1 MRIFAYN
8 LIFLI
13 LLPFT
18 VARIIIKSFLDK
30 GYLTNFHHR
39 FGIYKKISSQKH
51 IWFHAVSLGEVIS
64 SETIIRRLLNDTN
77 LVLTTSTPTGYR
89 EAKKIYGNDV
99 KIVYAPW
106 DFIFFVKG
114 FIKNFNP
121 IALILFET
129 EVWPSM
135 IYLSEKR
142 KIPVI
147 LSNARLSKS
156 SYKKYLSLSFFTKY
170 IFKKLSLVLAQSN
183 RHVKNFKNIGIQE
196 SKIKQVGSVKFDSNK
211 IKTTESNPKEYA
223 ANLILATST
232 HVGEDEIIIDAYC
245 KLRIEFPE
253 LKLIIVPRHPER
265 SDSVLKILENRNINS
280 NISSRIPNEMDSLS
294 AVVINT
300 TGLLN
305 SLYKLAN
312 VAFIGGS
319 LLNKYGGH
327 NIIEPASNKCAFI
340 VGPYMRNFK
349 DILGL
354 FKDQHA
360 CMEINDSDELFNAYK
375 ELLNNNELRI
385 NMIDNASMVVSNN
398 SGSSEKQY
406 KYIYEIIKNEISNS
420 NNQTF

>member
-18 VARIIIKSFLDK
+18 VVRIIIKSFLDK

-147 LSNARLSKS
+147 LSNARLSES
-156 SYKKYLSLSFFTKY
+156 SYKKYLLLSFFTKY

-196 SKIKQVGSVKFDSNK
+196 SKIKQVGSVKFDTNK
-211 IKTTESNPKEYA
+211 IKTTESNLKEYA
-223 ANLILATST
+223 GNLILATST
-232 HVGEDEIIIDAYC
+232 HVGEDEIIIEAYC
-245 KLRIEFPE
+245 KLKIEFPD

-280 NISSRIPNEMDSLS
+280 NISSRIPNEMNSLS

-360 CMEINDSDELFNAYK
+360 CMEINNSDELFNAYK
-375 ELLNNNELRI
+375 ELLNNNELRL

-406 KYIYEIIKNEISNS
+406 KYIIEIIKNETSNS
-420 NNQTF
+420 NN

>member
-30 GYLTNFHHR
+30 DYLTNFHHR

-89 EAKKIYGNDV
+89 EAKKIYGDDV

-142 KIPVI
+142 KIPII
-147 LSNARLSKS
+147 LSNARLSES
-156 SYKKYLSLSFFTKY
+156 SYKKYLLLSFFTKY

-196 SKIKQVGSVKFDSNK
+196 SKIKQVGSVKFDTNK
-211 IKTTESNPKEYA
+211 IKTTESNLKEYA
-223 ANLILATST
+223 GNLILATST

-245 KLRIEFPE
+245 KLRIEFPD

-265 SDSVLKILENRNINS
+265 SDSVLKFLKNRNINS
-280 NISSRIPNEMDSLS
+280 NISSSIPNEMNSLS
-294 AVVINT
+294 AVVINV

-360 CMEINDSDELFNAYK
+360 CMEISNSDELLNAYK
-375 ELLNNNELRI
+375 ELLNNNELRV

-406 KYIYEIIKNEISNS
+406 KYIIEIIKNETSNS
-420 NNQTF
+420 NN

>member
-18 VARIIIKSFLDK
+18 VARIIIKSFPDK
-30 GYLTNFHHR
+30 DYLTNLHHR
-39 FGIYKKISSQKH
+39 FGIYKKISSQKY

-89 EAKKIYGNDV
+89 EAKKIYGDDV

-170 IFKKLSLVLAQSN
+170 IFKKFSLVLAQSN
-183 RHVKNFKNIGIQE
+183 QHVENFKNIGIQE
-196 SKIKQVGSVKFDSNK
+196 SKIKQVGSVKFDTSK
-211 IKTTESNPKEYA
+211 KETIESNLKEYA
-223 ANLILATST
+223 GNLILATST

-245 KLRIEFPE
+245 KLRIEFPD

-280 NISSRIPNEMDSLS
+280 NISSRIPNEMNSLS
-294 AVVINT
+294 AVVIDV

-354 FKDQHA
+354 FKDQDA
-360 CMEINDSDELFNAYK
+360 CMEINNSDELFNAYK

>member
-18 VARIIIKSFLDK
+18 VVRIIIKSFLDK

-77 LVLTTSTPTGYR
+77 LVLTTSTPTGFR
-89 EAKKIYGNDV
+89 EAKKIYGDDV

-142 KIPVI
+142 KIPII
-147 LSNARLSKS
+147 LSNARLSES
-156 SYKKYLSLSFFTKY
+156 SYKKYLLLSFFTKY

-196 SKIKQVGSVKFDSNK
+196 SKIKQVGSVKFDTNK
-211 IKTTESNPKEYA
+211 IKTTESNLKEYA
-223 ANLILATST
+223 GNLILATST
-232 HVGEDEIIIDAYC
+232 HVGEDEIIIDAFC
-245 KLRIEFPE
+245 KLRIEFPD

-280 NISSRIPNEMDSLS
+280 NISSRIPNEMNSLS

-354 FKDQHA
+354 FKDQDA
-360 CMEINDSDELFNAYK
+360 CMEINNSDELFNAYK
-375 ELLNNNELRI
+375 ELLNNNELRV

-406 KYIYEIIKNEISNS
+406 KYIIEIIKNETSNS
-420 NNQTF
+420 NN

>member
-30 GYLTNFHHR
+30 DYLTNFRHR
-39 FGIYKKISSQKH
+39 FGIYNEKSSQKY

-64 SETIIRRLLNDTN
+64 SQTIVRRLLKDTN
-77 LVLTTSTPTGYR
+77 LVLTTSTPTGFR
-89 EAKKIYGNDV
+89 EAKKIYGSDV
-99 KIVYAPW
+99 RIVYAPW
-106 DFIFFVKG
+106 DFILFVKG

-142 KIPVI
+142 KIPII
-147 LSNARLSKS
+147 LSNARLSET
-156 SYKKYLSLSFFTKY
+156 SYKKYLLLSFFTKY
-170 IFKKLSLVLAQSN
+170 IFKKLSLILAQSN
-183 RHVKNFKNIGIQE
+183 QHAENFKNIGIQE
-196 SKIKQVGSVKFDSNK
+196 SKIKQVGSVKFDTNK
-211 IKTTESNPKEYA
+211 IKKTESDHKEYFG
-223 ANLILATST
+223 NLIIATST
-232 HVGEDEIIIDAYC
+232 HVGEDEIIIDVYC
-245 KLRIEFPE
+245 KLRIEFPD

-265 SDSVLKILENRNINS
+265 SDTVLKILKNRNINS
-280 NISSRIPNEMDSLS
+280 NISSRIPNEMNSLS
-294 AVVINT
+294 AVVINA

-327 NIIEPASNKCAFI
+327 NIIEPATYKCAFI

-360 CMEINDSDELFNAYK
+360 CIEINNSDELFNAYK
-375 ELLNNNELRI
+375 ELLNNNELRT

-398 SGSSEKQY
+398 SGSSVKQY
-406 KYIYEIIKNEISNS
+406 KYINEIIKNEISNS
-420 NNQTF
+420 SN

>member
-18 VARIIIKSFLDK
+18 VSRIIIKSFLDK
-30 GYLTNFHHR
+30 DYLTNFHHR
-39 FGIYKKISSQKH
+39 FGIYKKISSQKKY

-64 SETIIRRLLNDTN
+64 SETIIRRLLNNTN

-121 IALILFET
+121 TALILFET

-142 KIPVI
+142 KIPII
-147 LSNARLSKS
+147 LSNARLSEA
-156 SYKKYLSLSFFTKY
+156 SYKKYLLLSFFTKY

-183 RHVKNFKNIGIQE
+183 RHVENFKNIGIQE
-196 SKIKQVGSVKFDSNK
+196 SKIKQVGSVKFDTNK
-211 IKTTESNPKEYA
+211 IKTTESNLKEYA
-223 ANLILATST
+223 GNLILATST
-232 HVGEDEIIIDAYC
+232 HFGEDEIIIDAYC
-245 KLRIEFPE
+245 KLRIEFPD

-265 SDSVLKILENRNINS
+265 SDSVLKILKNRNVNS
-280 NISSRIPNEMDSLS
+280 NTSSRIPNEMNSLS

-360 CMEINDSDELFNAYK
+360 CMEINNSDELFNAYK
-375 ELLNNNELRI
+375 ELLNNNELRV
-385 NMIDNASMVVSNN
+385 NMIDNAAMVVSNN

-406 KYIYEIIKNEISNS
+406 KYIIEIIKNETSNS
-420 NNQTF
+420 NN

>member
-89 EAKKIYGNDV
+89 EAKKIYDNDV

-142 KIPVI
+142 KIPII
-147 LSNARLSKS
+147 LSNARLSES
-156 SYKKYLSLSFFTKY
+156 SYKKYLLLSFFTKY

-183 RHVKNFKNIGIQE
+183 RHVENFKNIGIQE
-196 SKIKQVGSVKFDSNK
+196 SKIKQVGSVKFDTSK
-211 IKTTESNPKEYA
+211 IKTTESNLKEYA
-223 ANLILATST
+223 GNLILATST

-245 KLRIEFPE
+245 KLRIEFPD

-280 NISSRIPNEMDSLS
+280 NISSKIPNEMNTIS

-360 CMEINDSDELFNAYK
+360 CMEINNSDELFNAYK
-375 ELLNNNELRI
+375 ELLNNNELRV

-406 KYIYEIIKNEISNS
+406 KYIIEIIKNETSNS
-420 NNQTF
+420 NN

>member
-30 GYLTNFHHR
+30 DYLTNFHHR

-64 SETIIRRLLNDTN
+64 SETIIRRLLNETN

-99 KIVYAPW
+99 EIVYAPW

-170 IFKKLSLVLAQSN
+170 IFKKFSLVLAQSEQ
-183 RHVKNFKNIGIQE
+183 HVKNFKNIGILDK
-196 SKIKQVGSVKFDSNK
+196 KIKQVGSVKFDTKNLK
-211 IKTTESNPKEYA
+211 VKEPNQEKYID
-223 ANLILATST
+223 NLILATST
-232 HVGEDEIIIDAYC
+232 HAGEDEIIIDAYS
-245 KLRIEFPE
+245 KLRKEFAD

-265 SDSVLKILENRNINS
+265 SGSVLKAMDEKNINAKVSS
-280 NISSRIPNEMDSLS
+280 NIPNEMNLLN
-294 AVVINT
+294 AVVINA

-305 SLYKLAN
+305 SLYQMADI
-312 VAFIGGS
+312 AFIGGS
-319 LLNKYGGH
+319 LLSKYGGH

-340 VGPYMRNFK
+340 VGPYMRNFQ
-349 DILGL
+349 DILNL
-354 FKDQHA
+354 FTDQNA
-360 CMEINDSDELFNAYK
+360 CMQIKSPDELISAYK
-375 ELLNNNELRI
+375 ELLNNNEFRI
-385 NMIDNASMVVSNN
+385 NMIDNASKVVSDN

-406 KYIYEIIKNEISNS
+406 RYINEIINYEISNGD
-420 NNQTF
+420 NKTF

>member
-142 KIPVI
+142 KIPII
-147 LSNARLSKS
+147 LSNARLSES
-156 SYKKYLSLSFFTKY
+156 SYKKYLLLSFFTKY

-183 RHVKNFKNIGIQE
+183 RHVENFKNIGIQE
-196 SKIKQVGSVKFDSNK
+196 SKIKQVGSVKFDTNK
-211 IKTTESNPKEYA
+211 IKTTESNLKEYA
-223 ANLILATST
+223 GNLILATST
-232 HVGEDEIIIDAYC
+232 HIGEDEIIIDAYC
-245 KLRIEFPE
+245 KLRIEFPD

-354 FKDQHA
+354 FKDQDA
-360 CMEINDSDELFNAYK
+360 CMEINNSDELFNAYK

>member
-30 GYLTNFHHR
+30 DYLTNFHHR
-39 FGIYKKISSQKH
+39 FGIYKKISSQKY

-64 SETIIRRLLNDTN
+64 SETIIRRLLNETN

-170 IFKKLSLVLAQSN
+170 IFKKFSLVLAQSN
-183 RHVKNFKNIGIQE
+183 QHVENFKNIGIQE
-196 SKIKQVGSVKFDSNK
+196 SKIKQVGSVKFDTSK
-211 IKTTESNPKEYA
+211 KETIESNLKEYA
-223 ANLILATST
+223 GNLILATST

-245 KLRIEFPE
+245 KLRIEFPD

-280 NISSRIPNEMDSLS
+280 NISSRIPNEMNSLS
-294 AVVINT
+294 AVVINV

-319 LLNKYGGH
+319 LFNKYGGH

-360 CMEINDSDELFNAYK
+360 CMEINNSDELFNAYK
-375 ELLNNNELRI
+375 ELLNNNELRV

-406 KYIYEIIKNEISNS
+406 KYIIEIIKNETSNS
-420 NNQTF
+420 NN

>member
-142 KIPVI
+142 KIPII
-147 LSNARLSKS
+147 LSNARLSES
-156 SYKKYLSLSFFTKY
+156 SYKKYLLLSFFTKY

-196 SKIKQVGSVKFDSNK
+196 SKIKQVGSVKFDTNK
-211 IKTTESNPKEYA
+211 IKTTESNLKEYA
-223 ANLILATST
+223 GNLILATST
-232 HVGEDEIIIDAYC
+232 HVGEDEIIIDAFC
-245 KLRIEFPE
+245 KLRIEFPD

-280 NISSRIPNEMDSLS
+280 NISSRIPNEMNSLS

-375 ELLNNNELRI
+375 ELLNNNELRV

-406 KYIYEIIKNEISNS
+406 KYIIEIIKNETSNS
-420 NNQTF
+420 NN

>member
-18 VARIIIKSFLDK
+18 VARIIFKSFLDK

-170 IFKKLSLVLAQSN
+170 IFKKFSLVLAQSN
-183 RHVKNFKNIGIQE
+183 QHVENFKNIGIQE
-196 SKIKQVGSVKFDSNK
+196 SKIKQVGSVKFDTSK
-211 IKTTESNPKEYA
+211 KETIESNLKEYA
-223 ANLILATST
+223 GNLILATST

-245 KLRIEFPE
+245 KLRIEFPD

-280 NISSRIPNEMDSLS
+280 NISSRIPNEMNSLS
-294 AVVINT
+294 AVVINV

-319 LLNKYGGH
+319 LFNKYGGH

-354 FKDQHA
+354 FKDQDA
-360 CMEINDSDELFNAYK
+360 CMEINNSDELFNAYK

>member
-142 KIPVI
+142 KIPII
-147 LSNARLSKS
+147 LSNARLSES
-156 SYKKYLSLSFFTKY
+156 SYKKYLLLSFFTKY

-196 SKIKQVGSVKFDSNK
+196 SKIKQVGSVKFDTNK
-211 IKTTESNPKEYA
+211 IKTTESNLKEYA
-223 ANLILATST
+223 GNLILATST

-245 KLRIEFPE
+245 KLRIEFTD

-280 NISSRIPNEMDSLS
+280 NISSRIPNEMNSLS

-360 CMEINDSDELFNAYK
+360 CIEINNSDELFNAYK
-375 ELLNNNELRI
+375 ELLNNNELRV

-406 KYIYEIIKNEISNS
+406 KYIIEIIKNETSNS
-420 NNQTF
+420 NN

>member
-18 VARIIIKSFLDK
+18 VARIIFKSFLDK

-39 FGIYKKISSQKH
+39 FGIYKKTSSQKH

-142 KIPVI
+142 KIPII
-147 LSNARLSKS
+147 LSNARLSES
-156 SYKKYLSLSFFTKY
+156 SYKKYLLLSFFTKY

-196 SKIKQVGSVKFDSNK
+196 SKIKQVGSVKFDTNK
-211 IKTTESNPKEYA
+211 IKTTESNLKEYA
-223 ANLILATST
+223 GNLILATST
-232 HVGEDEIIIDAYC
+232 HVGEDEIIIDAFC
-245 KLRIEFPE
+245 KLRIEFPD

-265 SDSVLKILENRNINS
+265 SDSVLKILENKNINS
-280 NISSRIPNEMDSLS
+280 DISSRIPNEMNSLS

-360 CMEINDSDELFNAYK
+360 CMEISNSDELLNAYK
-375 ELLNNNELRI
+375 ELLNNNELRV

-406 KYIYEIIKNEISNS
+406 KYIIEIIKNETSNS
-420 NNQTF
+420 NN

>member
-99 KIVYAPW
+99 EIVYAPW
-106 DFIFFVKG
+106 DFILFVKG
-114 FIKNFNP
+114 FIKIFNP

-142 KIPVI
+142 KIPII
-147 LSNARLSKS
+147 LSNARLSES
-156 SYKKYLSLSFFTKY
+156 SYKKYLLLSFFTKY

-183 RHVKNFKNIGIQE
+183 RHVENFKNIGIQE
-196 SKIKQVGSVKFDSNK
+196 SKIKQVGSVKFDTNK
-211 IKTTESNPKEYA
+211 IKATESNLKEYA
-223 ANLILATST
+223 GNLILATST
-232 HVGEDEIIIDAYC
+232 HIGEDEIIIDAYC
-245 KLRIEFPE
+245 KLRIEFPD

-280 NISSRIPNEMDSLS
+280 NISSRIPNEMNSLS

-305 SLYKLAN
+305 SLYKIAN

-340 VGPYMRNFK
+340 VGPYMKNFK

-360 CMEINDSDELFNAYK
+360 CMEINNSDELFNAYK
-375 ELLNNNELRI
+375 ELLNNNELRL

-398 SGSSEKQY
+398 SGSSKKQY
-406 KYIYEIIKNEISNS
+406 KYIIEIIKNETSNS
-420 NNQTF
+420 NN

>member
-64 SETIIRRLLNDTN
+64 SETIIRRLLSETN

-89 EAKKIYGNDV
+89 EAKKIYGDDV

-106 DFIFFVKG
+106 EFIFFVKG

-142 KIPVI
+142 KIPII
-147 LSNARLSKS
+147 LSNARLSES
-156 SYKKYLSLSFFTKY
+156 SYKKYLLLSFFTKY

-183 RHVKNFKNIGIQE
+183 RHVENFKNIGIQE
-196 SKIKQVGSVKFDSNK
+196 SKIKQVGSVKFDANK
-211 IKTTESNPKEYA
+211 IKTTESNLKEYA
-223 ANLILATST
+223 GNLILATST
-232 HVGEDEIIIDAYC
+232 HIGEDEIIIDAYC
-245 KLRIEFPE
+245 KLRIEFPD

-360 CMEINDSDELFNAYK
+360 CMEINNSDELFNAYK
-375 ELLNNNELRI
+375 ELLNNN
-385 NMIDNASMVVSNN
+385 DSNLW
-398 SGSSEKQY
+398 
-406 KYIYEIIKNEISNS
+406 KNQDCKDYQKRTERLLLQLDFIC
-420 NNQTF
+420 

>member
-142 KIPVI
+142 KIPII
-147 LSNARLSKS
+147 LSNARLSES
-156 SYKKYLSLSFFTKY
+156 SYKKYLLLSFFTKY

-196 SKIKQVGSVKFDSNK
+196 SKIKQVGSVKFDTNK
-211 IKTTESNPKEYA
+211 IKTTESNLKEYA
-223 ANLILATST
+223 GNLILATST

-245 KLRIEFPE
+245 KLRIEFPD

-280 NISSRIPNEMDSLS
+280 NISSRIPNEMNSLS

-375 ELLNNNELRI
+375 ELLNNNELRV

-406 KYIYEIIKNEISNS
+406 KYIIEIIKNETSNS
-420 NNQTF
+420 NN

>member
-142 KIPVI
+142 KIPII
-147 LSNARLSKS
+147 LSNARLSES
-156 SYKKYLSLSFFTKY
+156 SYKKYLLLSFFTKY

-183 RHVKNFKNIGIQE
+183 RHVKNFKNIGIHE
-196 SKIKQVGSVKFDSNK
+196 SKIKQVGSVKFDTNK
-211 IKTTESNPKEYA
+211 IKTTESNLKEYA
-223 ANLILATST
+223 GNLILATST
-232 HVGEDEIIIDAYC
+232 HVGEDEIIIDTFC
-245 KLRIEFPE
+245 KLRIEFPD

-280 NISSRIPNEMDSLS
+280 NISSRIPNEMNSLS

-354 FKDQHA
+354 FKDKYA
-360 CMEINDSDELFNAYK
+360 CMEINNSDELFNAYK
-375 ELLNNNELRI
+375 ELLNNNELRV

-406 KYIYEIIKNEISNS
+406 KYIIEIIKNETSNS
-420 NNQTF
+420 NN

>member
-1 MRIFAYN
+1 MRIFTYN

-18 VARIIIKSFLDK
+18 AARIIIKSFHDRD
-30 GYLTNFHHR
+30 YLIKFRHR
-39 FGIYKKISSQKH
+39 FGIYKEKSKNNP
-51 IWFHAVSLGEVIS
+51 IWFHAVSLGEVIA
-64 SETIIRRLLNDTN
+64 SETIIRKLLNDTN

-89 EAKKIYGNDV
+89 EAKKIYGD
-99 KIVYAPW
+99 KIKILYAPW
-106 DFIFFVKG
+106 DFILFVEG
-114 FIKNFNP
+114 FIRNFNP

-129 EVWPSM
+129 EVWPST

-142 KIPVI
+142 KIPII
-147 LSNARLSKS
+147 LCNGRLSES
-156 SYKKYLSLSFFTKY
+156 SYKNYLLFSFFAKY
-170 IFKKLSLVLAQSN
+170 IFKKFSLVLAQSN
-183 RHVKNFKNIGIQE
+183 QHVENFKNIGIQE
-196 SKIKQVGSVKFDSNK
+196 SKIKQVGSVKFDTSK
-211 IKTTESNPKEYA
+211 KETIESNLKEYA
-223 ANLILATST
+223 GNLILATST
-232 HVGEDEIIIDAYC
+232 HVGEDEIIIDAFC
-245 KLRIEFPE
+245 KLRIEFPD

-280 NISSRIPNEMDSLS
+280 NISSRIPNEMNSLS
-294 AVVINT
+294 AVVINV

-319 LLNKYGGH
+319 LFNKYGGH

-354 FKDQHA
+354 FKDQDA
-360 CMEINDSDELFNAYK
+360 CMEINNSDELFNAYK

>member
-64 SETIIRRLLNDTN
+64 SETIIRRLLNETN

-89 EAKKIYGNDV
+89 EAKKIYGDDV

-183 RHVKNFKNIGIQE
+183 RHVENFKNIGIQE
-196 SKIKQVGSVKFDSNK
+196 SKIKQVGSVKFDTNK
-211 IKTTESNPKEYA
+211 IKTTESNLKEYA
-223 ANLILATST
+223 GNLILATST
-232 HVGEDEIIIDAYC
+232 HVGEDEIIIDAFC
-245 KLRIEFPE
+245 KLRIEFPD

-265 SDSVLKILENRNINS
+265 SDSVLKILKNRNINS
-280 NISSRIPNEMDSLS
+280 KISSIIPNEMNSSS
-294 AVVINT
+294 AVVINA
-300 TGLLN
+300 TGLLS

-354 FKDQHA
+354 FKDQDA
-360 CMEINDSDELFNAYK
+360 CMEINNSDELFNAYK

>member
-39 FGIYKKISSQKH
+39 FGIYKKISSQKY

-64 SETIIRRLLNDTN
+64 SEKIIRRLLNDTN

-106 DFIFFVKG
+106 DFILFVKG
-114 FIKNFNP
+114 FIKIFNP

-129 EVWPSM
+129 EIWPSM

-142 KIPVI
+142 KIPII
-147 LSNARLSKS
+147 LSNARLSES
-156 SYKKYLSLSFFTKY
+156 SYKKYLLLSFFTKY

-183 RHVKNFKNIGIQE
+183 RHVEYFKNIGIQE
-196 SKIKQVGSVKFDSNK
+196 NKIKQVGSVKFDTNK
-211 IKTTESNPKEYA
+211 IKTTESNLKEYA
-223 ANLILATST
+223 GNLILATST
-232 HVGEDEIIIDAYC
+232 HIGEDEIIIDAYC
-245 KLRIEFPE
+245 KLRIEFPH

-280 NISSRIPNEMDSLS
+280 NISSRIPNEMNSLS

-360 CMEINDSDELFNAYK
+360 CMEINNSDELFNAYK
-375 ELLNNNELRI
+375 ELLNNNELRT
-385 NMIDNASMVVSNN
+385 NMIDNASIVVSNN

-406 KYIYEIIKNEISNS
+406 KYIVEIIKNETSNS
-420 NNQTF
+420 NN

>member
-30 GYLTNFHHR
+30 DYLTNFHHR
-39 FGIYKKISSQKH
+39 FGIYKKISSQKY

-170 IFKKLSLVLAQSN
+170 IFKKFSLVLAQSN
-183 RHVKNFKNIGIQE
+183 QHVENFKNIGIQE
-196 SKIKQVGSVKFDSNK
+196 SKIKQVGSVKFDTSK
-211 IKTTESNPKEYA
+211 KETIESNLKEYA
-223 ANLILATST
+223 GNLILATST

-245 KLRIEFPE
+245 KLRIEFPD

-280 NISSRIPNEMDSLS
+280 NISSRIPNEMNSLS
-294 AVVINT
+294 AVVINV

-319 LLNKYGGH
+319 LFNKYGGH

-354 FKDQHA
+354 FKDQDA
-360 CMEINDSDELFNAYK
+360 CMEINNSDELFNAYK

>member
-30 GYLTNFHHR
+30 DYLTNFHHR
-39 FGIYKKISSQKH
+39 FGIYKKISSQKY

-64 SETIIRRLLNDTN
+64 SETIIRRLLSESN
-77 LVLTTSTPTGYR
+77 LVLTTSTPTGFR
-89 EAKKIYGNDV
+89 EAKKIYGDDV

-106 DFIFFVKG
+106 DFIYFVKG

-142 KIPVI
+142 KIPII
-147 LSNARLSKS
+147 LSNARLSES
-156 SYKKYLSLSFFTKY
+156 SYKKYLLLSFFTKY

-196 SKIKQVGSVKFDSNK
+196 SKIKQVGSVKFDTNK
-211 IKTTESNPKEYA
+211 IKTTESNLKEYA
-223 ANLILATST
+223 ENLILATST
-232 HVGEDEIIIDAYC
+232 HVGEDEIIIDAFC
-245 KLRIEFPE
+245 KLRIEFPD

-280 NISSRIPNEMDSLS
+280 NISSRIPNEMNSLS

-360 CMEINDSDELFNAYK
+360 CMEINNSDELFNAYK
-375 ELLNNNELRI
+375 ELLNNNELRV

-406 KYIYEIIKNEISNS
+406 KYIIEIIKNETSNS
-420 NNQTF
+420 NN

>member
-142 KIPVI
+142 KIPII
-147 LSNARLSKS
+147 LSNARLSES
-156 SYKKYLSLSFFTKY
+156 SYKKYLLLSFFTKY

-196 SKIKQVGSVKFDSNK
+196 SKIKQVGSVKFDTNK
-211 IKTTESNPKEYA
+211 IKTTESNLKEYA
-223 ANLILATST
+223 GNLILATST

-245 KLRIEFPE
+245 KLRIEFPD

-265 SDSVLKILENRNINS
+265 SDSVLKILKNRNINS
-280 NISSRIPNEMDSLS
+280 NISSRIPNEMNSLS

-360 CMEINDSDELFNAYK
+360 CMEINNSDELFNAYK
-375 ELLNNNELRI
+375 ELLNNNELRV

-406 KYIYEIIKNEISNS
+406 KYIIEIIKNETSNS
-420 NNQTF
+420 NN

>member
-30 GYLTNFHHR
+30 DYLTNFHHR
-39 FGIYKKISSQKH
+39 FGIYKKISSQKY

-64 SETIIRRLLNDTN
+64 SETIIRRLLNETN

-170 IFKKLSLVLAQSN
+170 IFKKFSLVLAQSEQ
-183 RHVKNFKNIGIQE
+183 HVKNFKNIGILDK
-196 SKIKQVGSVKFDSNK
+196 KIKQVGSVKFDAKNLK
-211 IKTTESNPKEYA
+211 VKEPNQEKYIN
-223 ANLILATST
+223 NLILATST
-232 HVGEDEIIIDAYC
+232 HAGEDEIIIDAYS
-245 KLRIEFPE
+245 KLRKEFAD

-265 SDSVLKILENRNINS
+265 SGSVLKVMDEKNINAKVSS
-280 NISSRIPNEMDSLS
+280 NIPNEMNILD
-294 AVVINT
+294 AVVINA

-305 SLYKLAN
+305 SLYQMADI
-312 VAFIGGS
+312 AFIGGS
-319 LLNKYGGH
+319 LLSKYGGH

-340 VGPYMRNFK
+340 VGPYMRNFQ
-349 DILGL
+349 DILNL
-354 FKDQHA
+354 FTDQNA
-360 CMEINDSDELFNAYK
+360 CMQIKSPDELISAYK
-375 ELLNNNELRI
+375 ELLNNNEFRI
-385 NMIDNASMVVSNN
+385 NMIDNASKVVSDN

-406 KYIYEIIKNEISNS
+406 RYINEIINYEISNGD
-420 NNQTF
+420 NKAF

>member
-142 KIPVI
+142 KIPII
-147 LSNARLSKS
+147 LSNARLSES
-156 SYKKYLSLSFFTKY
+156 SYKKYLLLSFFTKY

-196 SKIKQVGSVKFDSNK
+196 SKIKEVGSVKFDTNK
-211 IKTTESNPKEYA
+211 IKTTESNLKEYA
-223 ANLILATST
+223 GNLILATST
-232 HVGEDEIIIDAYC
+232 HVGEDEIIIDAFC
-245 KLRIEFPE
+245 KLRIEFPD

-280 NISSRIPNEMDSLS
+280 NISSRIPNEMNSLS

-360 CMEINDSDELFNAYK
+360 CMEINNSDELFNAYK
-375 ELLNNNELRI
+375 ELLNNNELRV

-406 KYIYEIIKNEISNS
+406 KYIIEIIKNETSNS
-420 NNQTF
+420 NN

>member
-39 FGIYKKISSQKH
+39 FGIYKKISSQKY

-170 IFKKLSLVLAQSN
+170 IFKKFSLVLAQSN
-183 RHVKNFKNIGIQE
+183 QHVENFKNIGIQE
-196 SKIKQVGSVKFDSNK
+196 SKIKQVGSVKFDTSK
-211 IKTTESNPKEYA
+211 KETIESNLKEYA
-223 ANLILATST
+223 GNLILATST

-245 KLRIEFPE
+245 KLRIEFPD

-280 NISSRIPNEMDSLS
+280 NISSRIPNEMNSLS
-294 AVVINT
+294 AVVINV

-319 LLNKYGGH
+319 LFNKYGGH

-354 FKDQHA
+354 FKDQDA
-360 CMEINDSDELFNAYK
+360 CMEINNSDELFNAYK
-375 ELLNNNELRI
+375 ELLNNNELRV

-406 KYIYEIIKNEISNS
+406 KYIIEIIKNETSNS
-420 NNQTF
+420 NN

>member
-142 KIPVI
+142 KIPII
-147 LSNARLSKS
+147 LSNARLSES
-156 SYKKYLSLSFFTKY
+156 SYKKYLLLSFFTKY

-196 SKIKQVGSVKFDSNK
+196 SKIKQVGSVKFDTNK
-211 IKTTESNPKEYA
+211 IKTTESNLKEYA
-223 ANLILATST
+223 GNLILATST

-245 KLRIEFPE
+245 KLRIEFPD

-280 NISSRIPNEMDSLS
+280 NISSRIPNEMNSLS

-360 CMEINDSDELFNAYK
+360 CMEINNSDELFNAYK
-375 ELLNNNELRI
+375 ELLNNNELRV

-406 KYIYEIIKNEISNS
+406 KYIIEIIKNETSNS
-420 NNQTF
+420 NN

>member
-18 VARIIIKSFLDK
+18 VVRIIIKSFLDK

-142 KIPVI
+142 KIPII
-147 LSNARLSKS
+147 LSNARLSES
-156 SYKKYLSLSFFTKY
+156 SYKKYLLLSFFTKY

-196 SKIKQVGSVKFDSNK
+196 SKIKQVGSVKFDTNK
-211 IKTTESNPKEYA
+211 IKTTESNLKEYA
-223 ANLILATST
+223 ENLILATST
-232 HVGEDEIIIDAYC
+232 HVGEDEIIIDAFC
-245 KLRIEFPE
+245 KLRIEFPD

-280 NISSRIPNEMDSLS
+280 NISSRIPNEMNSLS

-360 CMEINDSDELFNAYK
+360 CMEINNSDELFNAYK
-375 ELLNNNELRI
+375 ELLNNNELRV

-406 KYIYEIIKNEISNS
+406 KYIIEIIKNETSNS
-420 NNQTF
+420 NN

>member
-30 GYLTNFHHR
+30 DYLTNFHHR
-39 FGIYKKISSQKH
+39 FGIYKKISSQKY

-64 SETIIRRLLNDTN
+64 SETIIRRLLNETN

-89 EAKKIYGNDV
+89 EAKKIYGDDV

-170 IFKKLSLVLAQSN
+170 IFKKFSLVLAQSN
-183 RHVKNFKNIGIQE
+183 QHVENFKNIGIQE
-196 SKIKQVGSVKFDSNK
+196 SKIKQVGSVKFDTSK
-211 IKTTESNPKEYA
+211 KETIESNLKEYA
-223 ANLILATST
+223 GNLILATST
-232 HVGEDEIIIDAYC
+232 HVGEDEIIIDAFC
-245 KLRIEFPE
+245 KLRIEFPD

-280 NISSRIPNEMDSLS
+280 NISSRIPNEMNSLS
-294 AVVINT
+294 AVVINV

-319 LLNKYGGH
+319 LFNKYGGH

-354 FKDQHA
+354 FKDQDA
-360 CMEINDSDELFNAYK
+360 CMEINNSDELFNAYK

>member
-30 GYLTNFHHR
+30 DYLTNFHHR
-39 FGIYKKISSQKH
+39 FGIYKKISSQKY

-64 SETIIRRLLNDTN
+64 SETIIRRLLNETN

-142 KIPVI
+142 KIPII
-147 LSNARLSKS
+147 LSNARLSES
-156 SYKKYLSLSFFTKY
+156 SYKKYLLLSFFTKY

-196 SKIKQVGSVKFDSNK
+196 SKIKQVGSVKFDTNK
-211 IKTTESNPKEYA
+211 IKTIESNLKEYA
-223 ANLILATST
+223 GNLILATST
-232 HVGEDEIIIDAYC
+232 HVGEDEIIIDAFC
-245 KLRIEFPE
+245 KLRIEFPD

-280 NISSRIPNEMDSLS
+280 NISSRIPNEMNSLS

-360 CMEINDSDELFNAYK
+360 CMEINNSDELFNAYK
-375 ELLNNNELRI
+375 ELLNNNELRV

-406 KYIYEIIKNEISNS
+406 KYIIEIIKNETSNS
-420 NNQTF
+420 NN

>member
-30 GYLTNFHHR
+30 DYLTNFHHR
-39 FGIYKKISSQKH
+39 FGIYKKISPQKY
-51 IWFHAVSLGEVIS
+51 IWFHSVSLGEVIS

-99 KIVYAPW
+99 EIVYAPW
-106 DFIFFVKG
+106 DFILFVKG
-114 FIKNFNP
+114 FIKIFNP

-142 KIPVI
+142 KIPII
-147 LSNARLSKS
+147 LSNARLSES
-156 SYKKYLSLSFFTKY
+156 SYKKYLLLSFFTKY

-196 SKIKQVGSVKFDSNK
+196 SKIKQVGSVKFDTNK
-211 IKTTESNPKEYA
+211 IKTTESNLKEYA
-223 ANLILATST
+223 GNLILATST
-232 HVGEDEIIIDAYC
+232 HVGEDEIIIDTFC
-245 KLRIEFPE
+245 KLRIEFPD

-280 NISSRIPNEMDSLS
+280 NISSRIPNEMNSLS

-360 CMEINDSDELFNAYK
+360 CMEINNSDELFKAYK
-375 ELLNNNELRI
+375 ELLNNNELRV
-385 NMIDNASMVVSNN
+385 NMIDNASKVVSNN

-406 KYIYEIIKNEISNS
+406 KYIIEIIKNETSNS
-420 NNQTF
+420 NN

>member
-142 KIPVI
+142 KIPII
-147 LSNARLSKS
+147 LSNARLSES
-156 SYKKYLSLSFFTKY
+156 SYKKYLLLSFFTKY

-196 SKIKQVGSVKFDSNK
+196 SKIKQVGSVKFDANK

-223 ANLILATST
+223 GNLILATST
-232 HVGEDEIIIDAYC
+232 HVGEDEIIIDAFC
-245 KLRIEFPE
+245 KLRIEFPD

-280 NISSRIPNEMDSLS
+280 NISSRIPNEMNSLS

-360 CMEINDSDELFNAYK
+360 CMEINNSDELFNAYK
-375 ELLNNNELRI
+375 ELLNNNELRV

-406 KYIYEIIKNEISNS
+406 KYIIEIIKNETSNS
-420 NNQTF
+420 NN

>member
-30 GYLTNFHHR
+30 DYLTNFHHR
-39 FGIYKKISSQKH
+39 FGIYKKISSQKY

-64 SETIIRRLLNDTN
+64 SETIVRRLLNDTN
-77 LVLTTSTPTGYR
+77 LVLTTSTPTGFR

-142 KIPVI
+142 KIPII
-147 LSNARLSKS
+147 LSNARLSES
-156 SYKKYLSLSFFTKY
+156 SYKKYLLLSFFTKY

-183 RHVKNFKNIGIQE
+183 RHVENFKNIGIQE
-196 SKIKQVGSVKFDSNK
+196 SKIKQVGSVKFDTNK
-211 IKTTESNPKEYA
+211 IKTTESNLKEYA
-223 ANLILATST
+223 GNLILATST
-232 HVGEDEIIIDAYC
+232 HVGEDEIIIDAFC
-245 KLRIEFPE
+245 KLRIEFPD

-280 NISSRIPNEMDSLS
+280 NISSRIPNEMNSLS

-354 FKDQHA
+354 FKDQDA
-360 CMEINDSDELFNAYK
+360 CMEINNSDELFNAYK